1 MEQHR
6 GRRLV
11 DLPRLDA
18 DEAVLDHVD
27 PPHTVFST
35 DDVQGLDQ
43 VDAALLFA
51 VEADGHAFDE
61 RDLELVRGRRD
72 LLRVGRPLVDVAWRT
87 TPRILEHT
95 CFDRA
100 APKVFVDAVWAL
112 LRGLDRNA
120 VLARVVD
127 LLLAGH
133 VHPAAHGRD
142 HREIGRERAD
152 GEVEADLVV
161 ALASAAVRDK
171 TRVLGTGG
179 VDEQLREQRSSER
192 RRERIALLV
201 QRTRL
206 QRRPHEVAHEDVA
219 GVLDDRLTGPARDR
233 LALDRLEIA
242 GRAKIAGARRD
253 FEPERLAQPGDRDRG
268 VEAAG
273 IGEHARL
280 AVVPRHLPSLRAIP
294 NGISWPSSDRACRS
308 VDAATKTV
316 SSPARVP
323 TTSSRRD
330 ASRAAASAF
339 AVPGSERK
347 MTRFAAIAP
356 STG

>member
-1 MEQHR
+1 PADHRRRATVEPEPHLAGHETLCASHIRGEVLVMGREPEPVVDELRVFLRNARLESQRVFRQHQRLERALRLMEQHR

-11 DLPRLDA
+11 DLPRFDA

-95 CFDRA
+95 CLDRA
-100 APKVFVDAVWAL
+100 APEVFVDAVWAL

-152 GEVEADLVV
+152 GEVEANLVV

-179 VDEQLREQRSSER
+179 VPQQL
-192 RRERIALLV
+192 
-201 QRTRL
+201 
-206 QRRPHEVAHEDVA
+206 
-219 GVLDDRLTGPARDR
+219 
-233 LALDRLEIA
+233 
-242 GRAKIAGARRD
+242 
-253 FEPERLAQPGDRDRG
+253 
-268 VEAAG
+268 
-273 IGEHARL
+273 GEHARL
-280 AVVPRHLPSLRAIP
+280 AVVPLHLPSLRAIP

-356 STG
+356 ST